1 LVPADGTPN
10 TATSRQAMFVGRHLS
25 ETAIMLDI
33 KRQIFA
39 DYLKLTQAYCDL
51 RLKNDIGDNA
61 KIFRSYNPLY
71 GDKHLFSFV
80 TERFD
85 FEIEPN
91 LKHCTLTK
99 WIVDPTVTESIIDN
113 LFVDQINYKKQF
125 VTLIEPDKTYSG
137 RILVSQI
144 DCTEIDGASEVQSLG
159 LVDLYDIPAIDTW
172 FYMTRTKESRLLFA
186 WIPNE
191 LVKYADEAVQVNCVD
206 CINWADIWYPQEFE
220 KHESSSDESL
230 TTRRTPNIGIAYSG
244 ADGKSMSIWN
254 SIKQWFGLT
263 NKAKH

>member
-1 LVPADGTPN
+1 
-10 TATSRQAMFVGRHLS
+10 
-25 ETAIMLDI
+25 MLNI
-33 KRQIFA
+33 NKQIFA
-39 DYLKLTQAYCDL
+39 DNLKLTQAYCDL
-51 RLKNDIGDNA
+51 QLKNDISDNA
-61 KIFRSYNPLY
+61 KILRSYNPHH

-80 TERFD
+80 TEQLD

-99 WIVDPTVTESIIDN
+99 WIVDPTDKESIVDN
-113 LFVDQINYKKQF
+113 LFTEQINHKKQF
-125 VTLIEPDKTYSG
+125 VSSIETDRTYLG

-144 DCTEIDGASEVQSLG
+144 DCTVIDGASEVQSLG
-159 LVDLYDIPAIDTW
+159 LIDLYDIPAIDTW

-220 KHESSSDESL
+220 KYNSGNDELL
-230 TTRRTPNIGIAYSG
+230 TIRRTPNIGIANSG
-244 ADGKSMSIWN
+244 ADGKTMNFWLR
-254 SIKQWFGLT
+254 IKQLFG
-263 NKAKH
+263 A

>member
-1 LVPADGTPN
+1 
-10 TATSRQAMFVGRHLS
+10 
-25 ETAIMLDI
+25 MLNI
-33 KRQIFA
+33 NKQIFA
-39 DYLKLTQAYCDL
+39 DNLKLTKAYCDL
-51 RLKNDIGDNA
+51 QLKNDISDNA

-91 LKHCTLTK
+91 IKHCTLTK
-99 WIVDPTVTESIIDN
+99 WIVDPTDKASIVDN
-113 LFVDQINYKKQF
+113 LFTEQITYKKQF
-125 VTLIEPDKTYSG
+125 IDSIETDKTYSG

-144 DCTEIDGASEVQSLG
+144 DCTVIDGASEVQSLG

-220 KHESSSDESL
+220 KYGGSEDELL
-230 TTRRTPNIGIAYSG
+230 TIRRTPNISIANSGI
-244 ADGKSMSIWN
+244 DGKTMNFWSR
-254 SIKQWFGLT
+254 IKQLFG
-263 NKAKH
+263 A